1 MGHVPQMVGAPNRD
15 GLGEINDF
23 YHYLAVSP
31 KQIKTVQDMDI
42 SYHEMPVQNRMW
54 SVEWCLFK

>member
-1 MGHVPQMVGAPNRD
+1 MYPRWWGAPNRD

-42 SYHEMPVQNRMW
+42 SYHEMLVQNPLW
-54 SVEWCLFK
+54 SVELCLFK